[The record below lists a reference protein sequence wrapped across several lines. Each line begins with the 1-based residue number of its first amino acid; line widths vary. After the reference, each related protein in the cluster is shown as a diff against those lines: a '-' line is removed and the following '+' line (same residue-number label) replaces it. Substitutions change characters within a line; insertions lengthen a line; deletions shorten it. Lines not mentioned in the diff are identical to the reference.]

1 MAGMIDRKH
10 KHVGSTVARKR
21 RSKSERWPERWLS
34 AEIELMIHERERLL
48 HAAGAAA
55 SLFTALD
62 IRDLPAEAR
71 RSLCQLAA
79 TLASLS
85 DETLSD
91 AFDHVLGGELR
102 SRLPAHS

>member
-1 MAGMIDRKH
+1 MIDRKR
-10 KHVGSTVARKR
+10 KLAGGRAIRKR
-21 RSKSERWPERWLS
+21 GSKSVRWLG
-34 AEIELMIHERERLL
+34 AEIELMIRERERLL

-71 RSLCQLAA
+71 GLLCRLGA

-85 DETLSD
+85 DETLTD
-91 AFDHVLGGELR
+91 AMEHVLGGEHRLR
-102 SRLPAHS
+102 MMAHS

>member
-1 MAGMIDRKH
+1 MIDRKH
-10 KHVGSTVARKR
+10 NQVGSTAVRKR
-21 RSKSERWPERWLS
+21 RSKSEPRAESWLG
-34 AEIELMIHERERLL
+34 AEIELMMRERERLL

-71 RSLCQLAA
+71 RSLCRLGA

-85 DETLSD
+85 DETLAD
-91 AFDHVLGGELR
+91 AMEHVLGRHIR
-102 SRLPAHS
+102 SQLPAHS

>member
-1 MAGMIDRKH
+1 MIDRKY
-10 KHVGSTVARKR
+10 KQMGKR
-21 RSKSERWPERWLS
+21 RSKSERWPESWLR
-34 AEIELMIHERERLL
+34 AEMELMIGERERLL

-62 IRDLPAEAR
+62 IRDLPADAR

-91 AFDHVLGGELR
+91 AMEHVLDGQLR
-102 SRLPAHS
+102 PRLPAHS

>member
-1 MAGMIDRKH
+1 MIDRKR
-10 KHVGSTVARKR
+10 KHVSGAARKR
-21 RSKSERWPERWLS
+21 RSKSERSPERWLG
-34 AEIELMIHERERLL
+34 AEIELMIRERERLL

-62 IRDLPAEAR
+62 VRDLPAEAR
-71 RSLCQLAA
+71 RSLCRLAA

-91 AFDHVLGGELR
+91 AMEHVLAGQHR

>member
-1 MAGMIDRKH
+1 MIR
-10 KHVGSTVARKR
+10 
-21 RSKSERWPERWLS
+21 
-34 AEIELMIHERERLL
+34 ERERLL

-62 IRDLPAEAR
+62 IRDLPADAR
-71 RSLCQLAA
+71 RSLCQLGA

-91 AFDHVLGGELR
+91 AMEHVLGEVHG
-102 SRLPAHS
+102 SPLPAHS

>member
-1 MAGMIDRKH
+1 MIDRKRNQ
-10 KHVGSTVARKR
+10 VGGAVARKR
-21 RSKSERWPERWLS
+21 RSKSERWPERWLGA
-34 AEIELMIHERERLL
+34 AEIELMIRERERLL

-85 DETLSD
+85 DETLAD
-91 AFDHVLGGELR
+91 AMEHVLGKQLR
-102 SRLPAHS
+102 SRLPAHC

>member
-1 MAGMIDRKH
+1 MIDPRH
-10 KHVGSTVARKR
+10 KRTGSRVARRR
-21 RSKSERWPERWLS
+21 RSKSDPWLG
-34 AEIELMIHERERLL
+34 AEIELMIRERERLL

-62 IRDLPAEAR
+62 IRDLPAGAR
-71 RSLCQLAA
+71 RSLCQLGA

-91 AFDHVLGGELR
+91 AMEHVLGGQRR
-102 SRLPAHS
+102 SRLPVHS

>member
-1 MAGMIDRKH
+1 MIDRKH
-10 KHVGSTVARKR
+10 KHMDSTVARKR
-21 RSKSERWPERWLS
+21 RSKSERWLG

-102 SRLPAHS
+102 SRLPAHC

>member
-1 MAGMIDRKH
+1 MIDRKY
-10 KHVGSTVARKR
+10 KQGGSTVARKR
-21 RSKSERWPERWLS
+21 RSKSERWLG
-34 AEIELMIHERERLL
+34 AEIELMIRERERLL

-71 RSLCQLAA
+71 RSLCQLGA

-91 AFDHVLGGELR
+91 AMEHLLGGQLR